1 MKKPTHF
8 KHAAAILTGMLAFAG
23 LSQVANA
30 QLMIDS
36 GKFTINAQGYTASVL
51 TTAPADYA
59 PGGLLASS
67 GQLED
72 SWGIFQITSI
82 LDGANVEY
90 TSNTGVEYWGMFYN
104 SVDTAAVQF
113 GNQIIF
119 QAEGLK
125 LDIYRRNVLDTNDS
139 IWQTVF
145 NQGIGG
151 RIDIDSYMGIT
162 DVGTLVYS
170 SSLQGTM
177 DSDYNTSTFTTNAEG
192 YLTQG
197 AGSSLFTLPP
207 GFSFTSVTYALA
219 GTTEDVPSTWT
230 AEFGGPI
237 VGIAANNAVPE
248 PSTYGLMAAGALVA
262 IAALRRRNQ
271 KRAQV

>member
-8 KHAAAILTGMLAFAG
+8 KHAAALLTGMLAFAG

-30 QLMIDS
+30 QLTIDS
-36 GKFTINAQGYTASVL
+36 GKFTINAQGYTSSVL
-51 TTAPADYA
+51 TTNPADFA
-59 PGGLLASS
+59 PGGLISSS
-67 GQLED
+67 GARED
-72 SWGIFQITSI
+72 TWGIFQITSI

-90 TSNTGVEYWGMFYN
+90 TSNTGVEYWGFFYN
-104 SVDTAAVQF
+104 SVDTASVAF

-119 QAEGLK
+119 EAEGLK
-125 LDIYRRNVLDTNDS
+125 LDIYRRNVLDTNDT

-151 RIDIDSYMGIT
+151 RIDIDSYTGIT

-170 SSLQGTM
+170 SSLKGTM

-192 YLTQG
+192 NLTQG
-197 AGSSLFTLPP
+197 SNSLFTFGA
-207 GFSFTSVTYALA
+207 GFNVTSLTYALA
-219 GTTEDVPSTWT
+219 GTTTDVPSTWT

-237 VGIAANNAVPE
+237 IGLVENNAVPE

-262 IAALRRRNQ
+262 IVALRRRNQ
-271 KRAQV
+271 KRAQA